1 MVCFFINDVLQL
13 EDAYASVIKSL
24 GHAALAA
31 NHKLQLTHIAAAD
44 LEEEMKQKVC
54 TLLIT
59 DSPFGVRILEPFKLF
74 LIIPNLIITN
84 VINDSA

>member
-1 MVCFFINDVLQL
+1 M

-44 LEEEMKQKVC
+44 LEEEMKQKGC
-54 TLLIT
+54 TLLIK
-59 DSPFGVRILEPFKLF
+59 DSPFGILLL
-74 LIIPNLIITN
+74 LIIPNLII
-84 VINDSA
+84 INDVMLLLMIVQNKGKNIG